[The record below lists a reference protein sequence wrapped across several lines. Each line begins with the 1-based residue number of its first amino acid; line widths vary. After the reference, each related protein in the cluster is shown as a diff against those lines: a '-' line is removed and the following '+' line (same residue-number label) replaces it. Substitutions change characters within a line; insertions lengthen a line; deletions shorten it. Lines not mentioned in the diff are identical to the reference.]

1 MIESS
6 HILNTVSVPYGL
18 IWTWPDSY
26 GPLLFIF
33 IVRVTCRLL
42 LFFFVK
48 IPVLSALGSYCSLPS
63 NGISPSGAQTTC
75 IVFGSPVRTDH
86 S

>member
-1 MIESS
+1 
-6 HILNTVSVPYGL
+6 LF
-18 IWTWPDSY
+18 WTWPDSY

-33 IVRVTCRLL
+33 IVIEFSCRAQARIWLL
-42 LFFFVK
+42 LFSIVK